1 MTSLRPATR
10 RLLALTGGAV
20 VVGLVLAG
28 CSATNPM
35 TTENEYSASDGVRF
49 TLGDVRG
56 TNLLV
61 LSEGKGEVGR
71 LEGALVNDGE
81 DDQTVTLTFG
91 DADPTTLEL
100 GPKETLLL
108 DGSDEDGHA
117 NVVIT
122 AVEVSPG
129 EVAPL
134 TVKTGSGGSIT
145 FDVPVLDGT
154 LPEYASAVPTEEPTP
169 TDEPTSSDEATP
181 SPSASS

>member
-1 MTSLRPATR
+1 VTSLRPRTR
-10 RLLALTGGAV
+10 RLLALTGGAAV
-20 VVGLVLAG
+20 LGVVLAG

-35 TTENEYSASDGVRF
+35 TTEDQYSASDGVRF
-49 TLGDVRG
+49 VLGDVRG

-61 LSEGKGEVGR
+61 LSQAKGDVGR
-71 LEGALVNDGE
+71 LEGALVNDGDE
-81 DDQTVTLTFG
+81 DQTVTLTFG

-108 DGSDEDGHA
+108 DGSEEDGHA
-117 NVVIT
+117 NVEIT

-134 TVKTGSGGSIT
+134 TVKTAGGGSIT
-145 FDVPVLDGT
+145 LDVPVLDGT
-154 LPEYASAVPTEEPTP
+154 LPEYASAVPTQEP
-169 TDEPTSSDEATP
+169 SP